1 LRRSRLLVC
10 AIWLACGALPL
21 SFADTSYAQNE
32 PQHTLTSIAPC
43 SDNSNVPQ
51 SNIRLQATADD
62 IAAGALPWYEYKSAI
77 IIEHDPRVAIM
88 PGTARTTAANGQTC
102 DGYRAFNLTMHVLL
116 ENAYGVDRD
125 YIVGAPKWTD
135 DEKFDVTLI
144 FSNDTIDSINKLKP
158 AMRIRAERAA
168 IALFLADRSNLVA
181 HRAKNSMPAYSMVVG
196 KKGPK
201 FQESLYVNAATAGL
215 SVAMD
220 NHGGYV
226 LSGKAARIDTLTVPL
241 QKVLGRT
248 VIDQTGLTGL
258 YDFVLSFD
266 PRAQT
271 FTSASKMQPKDFTP
285 AAVYTAPI
293 MEALD
298 KQLGLKLTSS
308 QDSVEVIAI
317 DRIEKP
323 AKN

>member
-10 AIWLACGALPL
+10 TLWLACVALSL
-21 SFADTSYAQNE
+21 SFAHANYAQNE

-51 SNIRLQATADD
+51 SNIRLQSTADD

-77 IIEHDPRVAIM
+77 ITEHDPRITIM
-88 PGTARTTAANGQTC
+88 PGTAHTTAANGQTC
-102 DGYRAFNLTMHVLL
+102 DGYRGFNLSMHVLL
-116 ENAYGVDRD
+116 ESAFGVDRD
-125 YIVGAPKWTD
+125 YIVAAPKWTD

-168 IALFLADRSNLVA
+168 IALFLADWSNLVV
-181 HRAKNSMPAYSMVVG
+181 HRTKNSMPAYSIVVG

-201 FQESLYVNAATAGL
+201 FQESVYVNAATAGL
-215 SVAMD
+215 AVAMD
-220 NHGGYV
+220 SHGGYV
-226 LSGKAARIDTLTVPL
+226 LSGHAARIDTLTAPL

-293 MEALD
+293 MEAMD
-298 KQLGLKLTSS
+298 KQLGLKLNSS